1 MTGGIVR
8 DVLGGSSPLRVVGLD
23 ISLTSTGMSDGRRT
37 EVVQTSPKD
46 RIEERMDRITRGV
59 VSFVLAYG
67 GADLAVI
74 EWSSYG
80 SHGGEE
86 LAALR
91 YMALVRLWR
100 LHVPVARVAPSTLKL
115 YVAGQGRA
123 SKAQM
128 VAAVDARYGRRFA
141 DVKAS
146 HGRDDMADA
155 FGLAVMGYA
164 QAGHPIPDEATAPA
178 PISSAKVDWPFLYA
192 DD

>member
-1 MTGGIVR
+1 M
-8 DVLGGSSPLRVVGLD
+8 RVVGLD
-23 ISLTSTGMSDGRRT
+23 ISLTSTGMSDGTRT
-37 EVVQTSPKD
+37 KVVQTSPKD
-46 RIEERMDRITRGV
+46 RIEERMDRITRGI
-59 VSFVLAYG
+59 VSFALADG

-100 LHVPVARVAPSTLKL
+100 LHIPVAKVAPATLKL
-115 YVAGQGRA
+115 YVAGHGRA

-128 VAAVDARYGRRFA
+128 VAAVDVRYGQRFA
-141 DVKAS
+141 EVKTS
-146 HGRDDMADA
+146 HGRYDMADA

-164 QAGHPIPDEATAPA
+164 QAGHPVSDAATAPD
-178 PISSAKVDWPFLYA
+178 PISSAKVDWPFLFSY
-192 DD
+192 D